1 MGEKDYKF
9 NLIYEYREVVA
20 KVQNL
25 ERFITNNEQKTLTEN
40 DEKRLALLREQLDIL
55 KQYENI
61 LAKRIDFEMKRN

>member
-1 MGEKDYKF
+1 MAEKDYKF

>member
-40 DEKRLALLREQLDIL
+40 DGKRLALLREQLDIL

>member
-1 MGEKDYKF
+1 MTEKNYKF

-25 ERFITNNEQKTLTEN
+25 ERFITNNEQKTLTES
-40 DEKRLALLREQLDIL
+40 DEKRLALLREQIDIL

-61 LAKRIDFEMKRN
+61 LAKRIEFEM

>member
-25 ERFITNNEQKTLTEN
+25 ERFIVNNEQKTLAEN

-55 KQYENI
+55 NKYENI
-61 LAKRIDFEMKRN
+61 LAKRIDFEMKRY

>member
-25 ERFITNNEQKTLTEN
+25 ERFIVNNEKKVITDN
-40 DEKRLALLREQLDIL
+40 DKKCIALLREQLDIL
-55 KQYENI
+55 YKYEDI
-61 LAKRIDFEMKRN
+61 LTRRLDFEMKRN

>member
-25 ERFITNNEQKTLTEN
+25 ERFIVNNEQKTLAEN